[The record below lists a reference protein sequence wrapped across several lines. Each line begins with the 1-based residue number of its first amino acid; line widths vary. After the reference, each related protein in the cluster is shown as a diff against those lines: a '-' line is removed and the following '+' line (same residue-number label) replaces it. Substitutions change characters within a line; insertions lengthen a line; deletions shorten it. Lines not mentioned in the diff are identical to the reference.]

1 MMSFIRCFKIL
12 NLKKHKLTK
21 HLYPNLRL
29 MGRTILNNKSHYFG
43 YGFLGIDLSEI
54 QKHPEYEY
62 LKNYSAIVS

>member
-1 MMSFIRCFKIL
+1 
-12 NLKKHKLTK
+12 
-21 HLYPNLRL
+21 